1 MPREWDNPTR
11 NPWNSHIH
19 QTLKAIDNHNQEYFK
34 SGNIWHL
41 QKAQMLREYIKE
53 LKDWIISK
61 EKND

>member
-11 NPWNSHIH
+11 SPWNPHIH

-41 QKAQMLREYIKE
+41 QKAEMLRTYIYE
-53 LKDWIISK
+53 LKDWIIGK

>member
-11 NPWNSHIH
+11 SPWNAHIH

-41 QKAQMLREYIKE
+41 QKAEMLRTYIYE
-53 LKDWIISK
+53 LKDWIIDK